1 MGCSAIFAIPSAGF
15 SFFFSS
21 WIVMVFWGIVA
32 PWVGI
37 DTLSYVNAMV
47 VTIGAW
53 LAIAPLV
60 GAVGGRRWRQR

>member
-1 MGCSAIFAIPSAGF
+1 
-15 SFFFSS
+15 
-21 WIVMVFWGIVA
+21 MVFWGIVA